1 MRRFILFLCC
11 ATLFASVA
19 QAESFNRRLARGQ
32 ALLKTGDLDE
42 AITIF
47 RDLQVDDPE
56 SDTLHFDLG
65 CASYA
70 KSLRAAGDE
79 ALPDAAEALQQA
91 VKSFEEASTTPDNA
105 LRRDAQF
112 NRATALAQLA
122 KQSVAAGDGK
132 ATIANFEQAI
142 TALEDFLRQYPDH
155 AEAQTN
161 LNNVRYEFKK
171 FLQQTPPPNEQQNSA
186 GEDGEKG
193 EQSDQEQ
200 EKQEQQQDPNQ
211 QQEQG
216 EQQEQEQQPSQGD
229 QEQQDQEEKQ
239 DGSQGEKS
247 PEEQQDPQDQQQPS
261 ESTPQEEQG
270 ESQSQEIAENSEN
283 IEAILDSLQ
292 DTDQKQQHE
301 MRQQTRPTGIRSKWW

>member
-1 MRRFILFLCC
+1 MLCC
-11 ATLFASVA
+11 AALVVPLA

-56 SDTLHFDLG
+56 SDMLHFDLG

-70 KSLRAAGDE
+70 KALRAAGDE

-122 KQSVAAGDGK
+122 KQSVAAGDGE
-132 ATIANFEQAI
+132 ATITNFEEAI
-142 TALEDFLRQYPDH
+142 TALEDFLRQYPEH

-161 LNNVRYEFKK
+161 LNNVRYELKK
-171 FLQQTPPPNEQQNSA
+171 FLQQTPPPNEQQNSE
-186 GEDGEKG
+186 GEEGEKG

-200 EKQEQQQDPNQ
+200 DKSEQQQDPNQ

-216 EQQEQEQQPSQGD
+216 EEQEQEQSSQGD
-229 QEQQDQEEKQ
+229 QEQKPQDKQE
-239 DGSQGEKS
+239 GSQGESS
-247 PEEQQDPQDQQQPS
+247 PEDQQEPQDQQQPG
-261 ESTPQEEQG
+261 ETTPQDEQA
-270 ESQSQEIAENSEN
+270 ESQSQQIAENSEN

-301 MRQQTRPTGIRSKWW
+301 MRQQARPTGIRSKWW